1 MESSCL
7 KNDNVANAFETLIE
21 MTNIESKK
29 EGMSLKNKKK
39 KRKGLQCKH

>member
-29 EGMSLKNKKK
+29 EGMSLKHKKK
-39 KRKGLQCKH
+39 KRKGLNCKH

>member
-39 KRKGLQCKH
+39 KKKRITL